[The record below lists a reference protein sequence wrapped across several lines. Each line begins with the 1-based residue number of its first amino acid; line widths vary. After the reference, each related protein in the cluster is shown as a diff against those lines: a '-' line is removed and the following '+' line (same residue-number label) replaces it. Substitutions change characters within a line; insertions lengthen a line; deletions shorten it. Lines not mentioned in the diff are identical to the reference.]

1 MICVNAVVTVREKQA
16 LCEYILIVFHK
27 SPCSHCKQ
35 LKMSSN
41 ASSLFS
47 LLYQTKDT
55 YKLIIKASDLGG
67 RAGGNTGTG
76 EITINIMDINDNV
89 PTLEKESVGFTY
101 FYFHFFSIVLYCVL

>member
-1 MICVNAVVTVREKQA
+1 
-16 LCEYILIVFHK
+16 
-27 SPCSHCKQ
+27 
-35 LKMSSN
+35 MSSN

-67 RAGGNTGTG
+67 HAGGNTGTG

-89 PTLEKESVGFTY
+89 PTLEKESVGLTY
-101 FYFHFFSIVLYCVL
+101 FYFHSF